1 MKIKISIL
9 SFLLLFISIAGYGQL
24 SLAEI
29 FNEGMVLQRNAEV
42 NIWGEALAGQELE
55 LMIQDKRYS
64 TISDAAGQW
73 KIKTEALQAGGPYAL
88 TVKSNSEE
96 VKLQEVYVGEVWIAA
111 GQSNMAWTLEK
122 SDGAKEAIA
131 KAKNKN
137 IRFVMV
143 PVLNFEGDKIRGD
156 LSWKTATTEHVAPI
170 SGIAYFFAEQLQ
182 RALNVPVGIVCCYK
196 GGTAAEVWMSRET
209 LLSRPEHAPIV
220 NAYEDYQN
228 RLGKIQYELL
238 YDDYVQK
245 QRKYADSVKAGHQ
258 AIRPIEPMGEKN
270 YKRPYG
276 LYNTMLKRI
285 LPYSAKGVIWYQG
298 EANAARSEQYHTL
311 FPALIEAWRQDFEQ
325 PDLHFHFVQLS
336 NYDHPAYGTRP
347 TWAELREAQLFTWK
361 KVANTAMVV
370 SMDVGNKND
379 IHPTNKKPVGER
391 LAATALNRVYGYDV
405 PWSGPVYRSMHI
417 NESQIVLDFDY
428 VYSGLTV
435 DGELKGFTIC
445 GENREFVPAKAQI
458 VGQQVMVSA
467 EGITHPIA
475 VRYGWS
481 NWSEANLKNKVGFP
495 ATPFRTDDF
504 KKVTEGVVT
513 PSYPKTF
520 TKSPTYQ
527 ITKDIQ
533 YSKASKN
540 CRLDFHKPEGVSGPT
555 PLVIHMHGG
564 GWNHGDKESQT
575 SFKPFT
581 DMGFAVANVEYRLT
595 PEATAPAAV
604 EDVRAALHY
613 LLMNAKELN
622 IDPTK
627 VVLHGTSAGA
637 HLALVA
643 GYLQNDRRFD
653 GKGKKFRNE
662 INIMAVINRYGPSD
676 LFSIRN
682 VGSAARWLGK
692 GKDNEA
698 FVKSLSPLHMI
709 NSKTPP
715 TYIVHG
721 DMDQVVPKAV
731 SSDPLVAKLKA
742 TGVPHQYTVIPGGG
756 HGKFEPTYRNQV
768 NAEIAVFVNRLLNNT
783 HQEKPLE
790 DSGTD
795 LTVKTWNASSITHA
809 KTVFPAATALLIAE
823 ADKELKRTIKTVV
836 DKGMIPPSG
845 NKHDYMSMGRYWWP
859 NPDTESGLPYIRK
872 DGLTNPEIEKLDRI
886 PLAQMTQGVKYL
898 ALAYQITG
906 EERYAAKAVD
916 HLRRWF
922 LNTKTRM
929 NPHMNYGQTVP
940 GHNNGLGRGFGII
953 DTYSFIEMLD
963 GVELIKSSKNWK
975 AKDEQ
980 GLIEWFSQY
989 LDWMLESAVGK
1000 EEYEAANNHGLAFD
1014 VQIVRFAIF
1023 TGRLDIARR
1032 FLNDFPKLR
1041 LFSQIEPDGS
1051 QPLELARTTAFGY
1064 SVFNLGH
1071 ILDMCMMSRSLG
1083 IDLMKIESHDGRSIR
1098 KALEFLLPWAGKE
1111 QSTFPWQQIKDWSGV
1126 QQNYALVL
1134 YRADLMNKEQRYKK
1148 YYENYVQK
1156 DKQNINLIIF

>member
-1 MKIKISIL
+1 MKFKL
-9 SFLLLFISIAGYGQL
+9 LFFLLFL
-24 SLAEI
+24 SLHLFAQDLRLGEL
-29 FNEGMVLQRNAEV
+29 FNEGVVLQRNANV
-42 NIWGEALAGQELE
+42 KIWGESQPSQEINLE
-55 LMIQDKRYS
+55 IQQNTYS
-64 TISDAAGQW
+64 TTSDLEGRW
-73 KIKTEALQAGGPYAL
+73 SITTSHLNAGGPYSL
-88 TVKSNSEE
+88 TVKSNADQIQ
-96 VKLQEVYVGEVWIAA
+96 LQEVYVGEVWIAA
-111 GQSNMAWTLEK
+111 GQSNMAWTLDK
-122 SDGAKEAIA
+122 SDGGKEAIA
-131 KAKNKN
+131 KASNPN

-143 PVLNFEGDKIRGD
+143 PLLNFEGDRIRGD
-156 LSWKTATTEHVAPI
+156 LSWKTATTENVAPI

-220 NAYEDYQN
+220 NAYEEYQK
-228 RLGKIQYELL
+228 RLGKVQYALL
-238 YDDYVQK
+238 FDEYEKKQKKYV
-245 QRKYADSVKAGHQ
+245 DSVKAGHQ
-258 AIRPIEPMGEKN
+258 AIRPVEPMGEKN

-298 EANAARSEQYHTL
+298 EANATRAEQYHTL
-311 FPALIEAWRQDFEQ
+311 FPALIEAWRKDFEQ
-325 PDLHFHFVQLS
+325 PDLYFHFVQLS
-336 NYDHPAYGTRP
+336 NYDHPSYGTRP

-361 KVANTAMVV
+361 KVPNTAMVV
-370 SMDVGNKND
+370 SMDVGDKND

-391 LAATALNRVYGYDV
+391 LAATALNRAYGFDV
-405 PWSGPVYRSMHI
+405 PWSGPVYRSM
-417 NESQIVLDFDY
+417 QISGNKIMLDFDY
-428 VYSGLTV
+428 IYSGLAAE
-435 DGELKGFTIC
+435 GELKGFTIC
-445 GENREFVPAKAQI
+445 VNNQEFIPAKAQI
-458 VGQQVMVSA
+458 VGQQVVVSA
-467 EGITHPIA
+467 EGITNPIA

-481 NWSEANLKNKVGFP
+481 NWSEANLTNKAGFP

-504 KKVTEGVVT
+504 KKVTEGVVS
-513 PSYPKTF
+513 PSYPRLETRS
-520 TKSPTYQ
+520 TTYQ
-527 ITKDIQ
+527 VTKDIV

-555 PLVIHMHGG
+555 PLVLHMHGG

-613 LLMNAKELN
+613 LLLNAKELN

-653 GKGKKFRNE
+653 GKGKQYRDE
-662 INIMAVINRYGPSD
+662 ISILAVINRYGPSD
-676 LFSIRN
+676 LFTIRN
-682 VGSAARWLGK
+682 IGSAARWLGN
-692 GKDNEA
+692 GKDNES

-709 NSKTPP
+709 NRSTPP
-715 TYIVHG
+715 TYTVHG

-731 SSDPLVAKLKA
+731 SSDLLVAKLKA
-742 TGVPHQYTVIPGGG
+742 TGVQHQYTVIPGGG
-756 HGKFEPTYRNQV
+756 HGSFEAIYREQV
-768 NAEIAVFVNRLLNNT
+768 NAEIAVFVNSLLNETRQDKSGQVEQPCLSVKIWNT
-783 HQEKPLE
+783 
-790 DSGTD
+790 
-795 LTVKTWNASSITHA
+795 SSISKA
-809 KTVFPAATALLIAE
+809 KSEFPAATALLIAE

-836 DKGMIPPSG
+836 DKGMLPPSG

-859 NPDTESGLPYIRK
+859 NPDTNNGLPYIRK

-916 HLRRWF
+916 RLKRWF
-922 LNTKTRM
+922 LNAKTRM
-929 NPHMNYGQTVP
+929 NPHLNYGQTVP
-940 GHNNGLGRGFGII
+940 GHNNGMGRGFGII
-953 DTYSFIEMLD
+953 DTYSFIEMLE
-963 GVELIKSSKNWK
+963 GVELLRSSKNWK
-975 AKDEQ
+975 KNDEQ
-980 GLIEWFSQY
+980 GLVEWFSQY
-989 LDWMLESAVGK
+989 LDWLLESPVGK

-1014 VQIVRFAIF
+1014 VQVVRYAIF
-1023 TGRLDIARR
+1023 TGRMDVARR
-1032 FLNDFPKLR
+1032 FLDEFPKVR
-1041 LFSQIEPDGS
+1041 LISQIEPDGS

-1071 ILDMCMMSRSLG
+1071 ILDMCKMGRTLG
-1083 IDLMKIESHDGRSIR
+1083 VDLMKVESTDGRSIR

-1126 QQNYALVL
+1126 QQNYGLVL
-1134 YRADLMNKEQRYKK
+1134 YRSDLMNNESRYKK
-1148 YYENYVQK
+1148 QYENYVQK
-1156 DKQNINLIIF
+1156 DTKNINLIIF